1 MSNDYWQVDTLQD
14 GRLRI
19 SYEDSFV
26 METLVVLPNNEAYRL
41 YLDDETGEEY
51 AVPVNLAEALRDLVK
66 RIDEAGR
73 DFMKMREWL
82 KGAG

>member
-1 MSNDYWQVDTLQD
+1 MSNDYWQVDTMQD
-14 GRLRI
+14 GRLKI

-73 DFMKMREWL
+73 DFMKTREWL
-82 KGAG
+82 KGGG

>member
-1 MSNDYWQVDTLQD
+1 MSNAYWQVDAMQD

-26 METLVVLPNNEAYRL
+26 IETLVVLPNNEAYRL

-51 AVPVNLAEALRDLVK
+51 ATPVNLTEALRDLKK
-66 RIDEAGR
+66 RIDEAGKEW
-73 DFMKMREWL
+73 MKTREWL
-82 KGAG
+82 QRRG